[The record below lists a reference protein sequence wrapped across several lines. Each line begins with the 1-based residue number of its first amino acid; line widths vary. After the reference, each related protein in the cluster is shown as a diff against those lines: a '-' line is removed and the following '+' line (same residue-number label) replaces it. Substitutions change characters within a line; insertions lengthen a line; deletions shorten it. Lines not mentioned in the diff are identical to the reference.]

1 MWEIELLP
9 EFAEWWQGLPP
20 DAQQAIGHDMRLLA
34 ARGPM
39 LSRPYADTV
48 RGSRFPNMKELRTMH
63 HGCILGRHYRSFF
76 AFDPRRRAIV
86 LVGGDKTGDARFY
99 DRLIAQADALFA
111 EHLHRIGRQG
121 DGSTGRTEP

>member
-48 RGSRFPNMKELRTMH
+48 WGSRFPNMKELRTMH
-63 HGCILGRHYRSFF
+63 LGRQYRSFF
-76 AFDPRRRAIV
+76 AFDPRCRAIV
-86 LVGGDKTGDARFY
+86 LVGGDKSGDARFY

-121 DGSTGRTEP
+121 DGSVGRKEP